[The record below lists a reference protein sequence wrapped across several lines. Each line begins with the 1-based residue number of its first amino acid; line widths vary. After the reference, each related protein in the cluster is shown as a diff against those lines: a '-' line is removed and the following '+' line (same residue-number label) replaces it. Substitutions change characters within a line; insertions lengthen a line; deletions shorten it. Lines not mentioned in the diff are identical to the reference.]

1 MRLWT
6 GSLGIFNKTFFERR
20 AVDPEPLLHAQWSEL
35 GDLLTNIWIVVVFII
50 FFALNMLIANNWLP
64 SLTATRHIPP
74 TLAKLRPGFYLVS
87 IASFG
92 CAMYFLSR
100 VVDHAGVLRDFWPN
114 YWI

>member
-1 MRLWT
+1 M
-6 GSLGIFNKTFFERR
+6 
-20 AVDPEPLLHAQWSEL
+20 DPEPLLNAQWSEL
-35 GDLLTNIWIVVVFII
+35 GDLLTNLWIVVIFII
-50 FFALNMLIANNWLP
+50 SFAFNMLVANNWLP
-64 SLTATRHIPP
+64 SLTDSRHID
-74 TLAKLRPGFYLVS
+74 LSLRKLRPGFYFLS